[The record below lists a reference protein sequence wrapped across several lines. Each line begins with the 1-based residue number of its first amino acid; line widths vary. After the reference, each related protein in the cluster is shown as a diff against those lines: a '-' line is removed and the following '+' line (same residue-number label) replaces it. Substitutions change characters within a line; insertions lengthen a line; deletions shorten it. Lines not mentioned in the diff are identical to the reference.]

1 MSFFKTH
8 LDKLFN
14 ETNVILINKIFESY
28 VLEDLIKHTQGTIFV
43 LIKYIK
49 NRSVIDDVRLSETLS
64 AWETVILKI
73 KSCLLLRRIE
83 YIVTYFVYKP
93 FDSGFDRRSLD
104 TRSEDHDRT

>member
-14 ETNVILINKIFESY
+14 ETNVILINKIFESD

-49 NRSVIDDVRLSETLS
+49 NRSVTADVRITETLS
-64 AWETVILKI
+64 PWVTVILKI

-83 YIVTYFVYKP
+83 HFATYFVYKP
-93 FDSGFDRRSLD
+93 FDSFFAK
-104 TRSEDHDRT
+104 